1 MSDSL
6 SIQNQFQMAVRYQA
20 NSTNTITVLLLDEV
34 GLAEHSPDMPLK
46 CLHGMLVDPPI
57 SIVGLSNWVL
67 DSAKMNRAILVQ
79 RPEPTKE
86 DITTTGSSIVGL
98 QSKVQ
103 SKTIDQILE
112 KVSRTYFEVYTNQ
125 IGRGFIGMRDYYS
138 LVKNLRKYR
147 NDEEIPKRD
156 LVFSI
161 CRNFGGRDDIL
172 CKTLR
177 LFCDEVYESEAE
189 DSKNEQ
195 NVKQNNKIGNENNE
209 SNYDSEIFPYIKE
222 SFDFP
227 FPLISDLIS
236 TNLKENDSRNLM
248 LLTKNCSAL
257 WILFSGKFVDIKQ
270 TKVIIGS
277 QFPEDNNELYMVQ
290 QMNEVKLAMATGKII
305 VLMNADNMYEALYDV
320 LNQRYLTKKN
330 QNTGEIQRF
339 LRLAIGSRSSLCYV
353 EGKKHYLRHQHHLR
367 NFHHFHH

>member
-67 DSAKMNRAILVQ
+67 DPAKMNRAILVQ

-86 DITTTGSSIVGL
+86 DITTTGSSIIGL

-103 SKTIDQILE
+103 SKTLDQLLE

-138 LVKNLRKYR
+138 LVKSLRKYR
-147 NDEEIPKRD
+147 NDEEIPKRN

-177 LFCDEVYESEAE
+177 LFCDEVYESEVEELKSEAKE
-189 DSKNEQ
+189 EQINKNSSSID
-195 NVKQNNKIGNENNE
+195 VD
-209 SNYDSEIFPYIKE
+209 SNYDGEIFLYIKK

-227 FPLISDLIS
+227 FPLVRDLVS
-236 TNLKENDSRNLM
+236 TNLKEYDSRNLM

-257 WILFSGKFVDIKQ
+257 WVLFSGKLVDINQ

-330 QNTGEIQRF
+330 QNTGEVQRF

-353 EGKKHYLRHQHHLR
+353 EGAEHYL
-367 NFHHFHH
+367 NY